1 VVNVKKSGL
10 SRLVL
15 FFVAFSPL
23 GFSSS
28 VPTPWADSI
37 SAVGQKNDRLNV
49 LLVTIDTLRT
59 DGLSCYSSE
68 YLKTPNIDS
77 LAEKGVVFS
86 RSFANT
92 STTLPSHTNILLG
105 TNPLYHG
112 VHENTNFIVGEEFLT
127 LAEYLKKFGYNTGA
141 FVGAYP
147 LDSRFGLTQGFDI
160 YDDDYDRWSSEK
172 LDAVERRAED
182 VIAPALEWLES
193 QAQATPWFLWIHCYD
208 PHDPYEPPEPF
219 NTEFEKQPYYGEV
232 AYVDFALGKLFKS
245 LKDTHSYE
253 NTLIIFTG
261 DHGESLGQHGELTHG
276 FYAYN
281 SSIWVPLIVYFPGIL
296 SRRIEEYVSHIDI
309 FPTVCDVLHIEKP
322 SSLQGNSLLPA
333 MEGNKLKNRPIYFES
348 LFPYYSRGWAP
359 LRGFIYEGEKFI
371 ESPIPELYDLDEDF
385 EELKNLA
392 EEMKLDRYRKRL
404 EQIIKDQSFPERTD
418 AKPKYD
424 RESLAK
430 LRSLGYISTSPD
442 SKKENFGPQDDIK
455 VLLPYNNRA
464 MKAMDLYQQGEVR
477 EGFELL
483 KQLLTERQDIDIAYY
498 NLAAL
503 YEEQGELNESFQV
516 LKLGLDNI
524 PTSYEIFLRYI
535 TFLVKASKDDE
546 IIKVFDEKH
555 YRQMEHDPEIW
566 NFLGIAH
573 SRKQDFENAVEAYEK
588 GISIDNEYP
597 DLFNN
602 LGNAYYSLAQKTNDR
617 IFLEK
622 SILSLQKAIEL
633 EPDYVNPYNGLGLA
647 YRKSGDVDKAISH
660 WEKALELKPDF
671 DQALINLGITHMS
684 QGLKTQALDYFNK
697 YKEYYY
703 NSLSPSQKTQ
713 LDNWIQKCRQ

>member
-1 VVNVKKSGL
+1 MKKSWL

-15 FFVAFSPL
+15 FFAAFSPL
-23 GFSSS
+23 GFSSPVS
-28 VPTPWADSI
+28 TLWADSI
-37 SAVGQKNDRLNV
+37 PAVGQKNDRLNV

-86 RSFANT
+86 RSFAHT

-112 VHENTNFIVGEEFLT
+112 VHENTNFIVREEFLT
-127 LAEYLKKFGYNTGA
+127 LAEHLKKFGYNTAA
-141 FVGAYP
+141 FVGAYS
-147 LDSRFGLTQGFDI
+147 LDSRFGLSQGFDI
-160 YDDDYDRWSSEK
+160 YNDDYDRWSSEK
-172 LDAVERRAED
+172 LTAVERRAED
-182 VIAPALEWLES
+182 VVAPALEWLES
-193 QAQATPWFLWIHCYD
+193 QASHWFLWIHCYD

-219 NTEFEKQPYYGEV
+219 NTEYEKQPYYGEV
-232 AYVDFALGKLFKS
+232 AYVDFALGALFQS

-281 SSIWVPLIVYFPGIL
+281 SSIWVPLIIYFPSIKN
-296 SRRIEEYVSHIDI
+296 RRIEEYASHIDI
-309 FPTVCDVLHIEKP
+309 FPTVCDVLHIGKP
-322 SSLQGNSLLPA
+322 SFLQGSSLLPA
-333 MEGNKLKNRPIYFES
+333 MEGKKLKKRPIYFES

-359 LRGFIYEGEKFI
+359 LKGFIYDREKFI
-371 ESPIPELYDLDEDF
+371 ESPIPELYDLNKDF
-385 EELKNLA
+385 DELKNLA
-392 EEMKLDRYRKRL
+392 QEKKLDRYRKRL
-404 EQIIKDQSFPERTD
+404 EQIIEDQSLPDRID
-418 AKPKYD
+418 AKTKYD
-424 RESLAK
+424 RKSLEK
-430 LRSLGYISTSPD
+430 LRSLGYISTSLD
-442 SKKENFGPQDDIK
+442 SKKKDFGPQDDIK

-464 MKAMDLYQQGEVR
+464 MEAMDLYQRGEVR

-483 KQLLTERQDIDIAYY
+483 KQILTERKDIDIAYY

-503 YEEQGELNESFQV
+503 YEQQGELNESLQV

-524 PTSYEIFLRYI
+524 PSSYEIFLQYI
-535 TFLVKASKDDE
+535 TFLTKVGKDDE
-546 IIKVFDEKH
+546 IIKVFDEKN

-573 SRKQDFENAVEAYEK
+573 SRKQDFEKAVEAYEK

-602 LGNAYYSLAQKTNDR
+602 LGNAYYSLSQKTNDR
-617 IFLEK
+617 KFLEK
-622 SILSLQKAIEL
+622 SIQSLQKAIEL
-633 EPDYVNPYNGLGLA
+633 DPDYINPYNGLGLA
-647 YRKSGDVDKAISH
+647 YRTSGNVDKAISH
-660 WEKALELKPDF
+660 WEKALEIKPDF
-671 DQALINLGITHMS
+671 SQALLNLGISHLG
-684 QGLKTQALDYFNK
+684 QGLKAKALDYFKK
-697 YKEYYY
+697 YKKYYY
-703 NSLSPSQKTQ
+703 SSLSPSQRAQ